1 MPRSRST
8 EITELFRKGSE
19 NVPFCPV
26 HSGATQVAGGAA
38 AIGLSALA
46 VIDSTPVRS
55 KAPVLIGEDPYF
67 TEQVMMEGVQQ
78 SVPRNRTN
86 VLDSFDLGDKEQP
99 LKLPWPKR
107 LDIVPE

>member
-1 MPRSRST
+1 
-8 EITELFRKGSE
+8 
-19 NVPFCPV
+19 
-26 HSGATQVAGGAA
+26 
-38 AIGLSALA
+38 
-46 VIDSTPVRS
+46 
-55 KAPVLIGEDPYF
+55 
-67 TEQVMMEGVQQ
+67 MMEGVQQ